1 MGSFSKPQAGHADA
15 IGDPHS
21 AQKRLVAA
29 FSARQLGQR
38 IGASLVRQL
47 VLLNHNRKATA
58 LEAEGV
64 CITPRQAS
72 WSTTLVR
79 HGADPGAAL
88 AEVLGMAA
96 EDIRVRDRPE

>member
-1 MGSFSKPQAGHADA
+1 M
-15 IGDPHS
+15 
-21 AQKRLVAA
+21 
-29 FSARQLGQR
+29 QLGQR